1 MKPCLMGEAWLENNS
16 RHSCCGNSLT
26 GFLVLPLFAHDRS
39 TFGKF
44 LSRLS
49 STSGSF
55 LSVLSWDWLTPFY
68 PVLCLWA
75 LKRLEGLQTVCLEGT
90 MLSIC
95 LDTFEQPPV
104 VALRSEF
111 VCLDGIKCQDL
122 QILIHGIRVSS
133 SGNVMIPVPCHSGI
147 KGSHWKF
154 MFGGYPNQQ
163 NTETGHRYSVSRLC
177 KTFVWGYM
185 CVHIGVYM
193 STYACLWRS
202 EVGVGFLP

>member
-1 MKPCLMGEAWLENNS
+1 
-16 RHSCCGNSLT
+16 
-26 GFLVLPLFAHDRS
+26 
-39 TFGKF
+39 
-44 LSRLS
+44 
-49 STSGSF
+49 
-55 LSVLSWDWLTPFY
+55 
-68 PVLCLWA
+68 
-75 LKRLEGLQTVCLEGT
+75 

-154 MFGGYPNQQ
+154 MFGGVTPINKTQKQGIGIQYHAFAKP
-163 NTETGHRYSVSRLC
+163 LC
-177 KTFVWGYM
+177 GGT
-185 CVHIGVYM
+185 CVCTLV
-193 STYACLWRS
+193 CLCPHMHVCGGQRW
-202 EVGVGFLP
+202 VLGLFLNHFPLYLYIYLFI